1 MIVNTA
7 RITVEPQ
14 NRQEFIQTVK
24 HILQPIKA
32 AKGCRSFNV
41 YVDTDD
47 ENSSLLVSEWD
58 TEDDLNNHLKSEDFA
73 ILRGVISV
81 LGIRTDELTA
91 LVYAGGA
98 RANARTPIA
107 SAVT

>member
-1 MIVNTA
+1 MILNTV

-14 NRQEFIQTVK
+14 NRTEFVQTLRHVLK
-24 HILQPIKA
+24 PIKA

-41 YVDTDD
+41 YVDADD

-58 TEDDLNNHLKSEDFA
+58 TEDDLNTHLKSEDFA

-91 LVYAGGA
+91 LVYAGGT
-98 RANARTPIA
+98 RANVRTPIA